1 MQGGKLKKSFSV
13 ACSKCGEKGHNYK
26 TCKGAPSNPNWK
38 PKTKK
43 PKKKGGSSSQQ
54 LVVLPLSQLAPPPV
68 DSSSSQP
75 TNTQPLQQ
83 ATTVMSAAGPTH
95 ANAAPAPTRVTRST
109 LVIAP
114 PVPTVTPFRPPTPS
128 TTPPCNAPGK
138 AREIVSNTSH
148 PKPSKFRP
156 KQKIF
161 RPLAPL
167 VQGQSGTTQEA
178 AAQEVSQ
185 RTTPSDPASREST

>member
-1 MQGGKLKKSFSV
+1 MQGKKLKKSFSV
-13 ACSKCGEKGHNYK
+13 ACNKCGEKGHNYK

-54 LVVLPLSQLAPPPV
+54 LVVLPLSQSAPPPG

-75 TNTQPLQQ
+75 SNTTPLQQ
-83 ATTVMSAAGPTH
+83 TTPVMSAAAPNP
-95 ANAAPAPTRVTRST
+95 ANVAPAPTMVTRST

-114 PVPTVTPFRPPTPS
+114 LGATVTPFRLPAPT
-128 TTPPCNAPGK
+128 TTPPGKAPGK
-138 AREIVSNTSH
+138 APSMVNNTSR
-148 PKPSKFRP
+148 PKPSKFIP

-161 RPLAPL
+161 RPSAPL
-167 VQGQSGTTQEA
+167 VQGQSSTPQVA
-178 AAQEVSQ
+178 PAQEVSQ
-185 RTTPSDPASREST
+185 RTTPSDPTSREST